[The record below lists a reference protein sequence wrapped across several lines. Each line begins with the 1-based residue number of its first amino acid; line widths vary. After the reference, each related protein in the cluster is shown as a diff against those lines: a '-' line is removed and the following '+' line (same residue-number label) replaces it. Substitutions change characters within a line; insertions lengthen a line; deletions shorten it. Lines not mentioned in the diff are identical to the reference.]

1 MPKEIFVGNIK
12 FEANANNV
20 VDVLEQHIKGKVI
33 RCELAGKKNA
43 NPLHING
50 GYAFVT
56 LDDDDAVD
64 LLSRGDYNAPFCMTR
79 SLNISEA
86 KNKGKRKK
94 HYMEPLTNDNGN
106 EPIFQLSSIELGNW
120 AGQLPIVNYKRHG
133 KKPLPTQRWTFLWDW
148 TYPSYYV
155 KPTVCISKE
164 SDAILIDGFTLP
176 SDLKNGKRIKIPIRS
191 LIESN
196 HGILLDVKDCDNGFI
211 SLYISLKCSPILL
224 RKTNKFNQSSK
235 NTRLMYCIT
244 EEEEW
249 VRTTDWTGCVNA
261 FGKFLVYRLTFT
273 ENLEAIRRSLN
284 HMSIPGIPTRIP
296 KCLVSCE
303 EIPKDAESYLK
314 GIFDLLPFS
323 ICFKLESLISYG
335 IITIHEIMEYKIG
348 DKLIDLIYDEKETI
362 AWHALNQMTI
372 QRWDPADDRYNRR
385 PVEIFQ
391 IALKN
396 FRGEYDEWHPANPNI
411 KLKDNN
417 RCVWINYATVTPVK
431 IYFNGPEYESS
442 NRILRRYSEY
452 ADRFIRVTFKEE
464 NLDRLFNEQDT
475 DLYDLRIKKILKN
488 GFMVAGRQYEF
499 LAFSSSQLR
508 ECSCWF
514 VSPDKDFNANSI
526 RESMG
531 DFSAI
536 KAPALYAAR
545 MGQCFT
551 STISTLELE
560 VGQIKKI
567 PDIKRNGF
575 EFSDGCGNISPDLA
589 NLAAKHYWGTQHDD
603 EIPSVFQFRFGGYKG
618 VVSVNPVL
626 EGNVICIRPSQ
637 IKFEAPISTNL
648 EIVKAV
654 KNPLPAHLNRQIITL
669 LSSLGVKD
677 DIFIKLQNNA
687 RADIDS
693 IIRDPQKAREIVKRS
708 LGTRECTHVTRT
720 ILSMIEALME
730 DDDEPY
736 LKGLLECKR
745 IFALKS
751 LRYKARI
758 PVPQG
763 YLLFGILDET
773 GILEPDQIYIQT
785 STIISENTFN
795 TVNSKIQRKHKVWT
809 GPAVIAR
816 NPSLHPGD
824 IRVVRAVDVPKLNHL
839 KNCVVFSQ
847 KGEKPL
853 PNCLSG
859 GDLDGDEFFVCF
871 DERIFPETESEPMDY
886 SPPKRKTI
894 EDRALEISDIRDFFI
909 DFMKNDRV
917 GRIGSLHL
925 ALADFYTEGVYHPKC
940 LKLAELHSMAVDFN
954 KTGVPVTEPLPIL
967 DEYPDFMENKKK
979 KEYVSQKILGKL
991 YKNINIDNPRD
1002 DQLLNYKF
1010 GNISPKKEFLAQGY
1024 ENYLEEAEISR
1035 DTYNSEIRNLMK
1047 KFRVKTEP
1055 EIITSNLLNCRRIDG
1070 RKTQDI
1076 RESIS
1081 GTISFITHKY
1091 RKHFLVGLSDNINQY
1106 ADDDTYNV
1114 NIPVTNE
1121 TKAKASAWYY
1131 VTYDDDQYLDTS
1143 DDKRLLSF
1151 AWTVADILLNIREE
1165 NMLYVL

>member
-33 RCELAGKKNA
+33 R
-43 NPLHING
+43 
-50 GYAFVT
+50 
-56 LDDDDAVD
+56 
-64 LLSRGDYNAPFCMTR
+64 R
-79 SLNISEA
+79 LNISEA
-86 KNKGKRKK
+86 KNKGKKKK
-94 HYMEPLTNDNGN
+94 HYMEPVTNDNSN
-106 EPIFQLSSIELGNW
+106 EPIFQLSSIKLGNW

-249 VRTTDWTGCVNA
+249 VRTTDWTG
-261 FGKFLVYRLTFT
+261 
-273 ENLEAIRRSLN
+273 
-284 HMSIPGIPTRIP
+284 IPTRIP

-323 ICFKLESLISYG
+323 ICFKLESHG

-362 AWHALNQMTI
+362 AWHAINQMTI

-452 ADRFIRVTFKEE
+452 ADRFIRLTFKEE

-475 DLYDLRIKKILKN
+475 DLYDLRIRKILKN

-531 DFSAI
+531 DFS
-536 KAPALYAAR
+536 
-545 MGQCFT
+545 
-551 STISTLELE
+551 TISTLELA
-560 VGQIKKI
+560 VGQVKKI
-567 PDIKRNGF
+567 PDIIRNDF

-589 NLAAKHYWGTQHDD
+589 KLAAKHYWGTQHDD

-618 VVSVNPVL
+618 VVSVNPDL

-720 ILSMIEALME
+720 ILSMIEAKLME

-824 IRVVRAVDVPKLNHL
+824 IRVVRAVDVPELNHL

-859 GDLDGDEFFVCF
+859 GDLGMSLLHIIVRIFFLNISLSLYFLFLDGDEFFVCF

-1106 ADDDTYNV
+1106 TDDDTYNV

>member
-1 MPKEIFVGNIK
+1 MPKEIFVNNINFK
-12 FEANANNV
+12 ANANNV

-33 RCELAGKKNA
+33 RCELAEKKHA
-43 NPLHING
+43 NPLHTNG

-56 LDDDDAVD
+56 LDDDDADD
-64 LLSRGDYNAPFCMTR
+64 LISRGDFNAPYCMNR
-79 SLNISEA
+79 PLNISEA
-86 KNKGKRKK
+86 RNKGKRKK
-94 HYMEPLTNDNGN
+94 HNIELLTNDNDN

-120 AGQLPIVNYKRHG
+120 AGQLPIVNHKRHG
-133 KKPLPTQRWTFLWDW
+133 KKPLPTQRWTFLCDW
-148 TYPSYYV
+148 TYSSYYV
-155 KPTVCISKE
+155 KPTMCIS
-164 SDAILIDGFTLP
+164 SDAIIIDGFALP
-176 SDLKNGKRIKIPIRS
+176 SDFNNRKRIKIPIRW
-191 LIESN
+191 LIESYR
-196 HGILLDVKDCDNGFI
+196 GILLDVEDCDN
-211 SLYISLKCSPILL
+211 
-224 RKTNKFNQSSK
+224 
-235 NTRLMYCIT
+235 
-244 EEEEW
+244 EAEW
-249 VRTTDWTGCVNA
+249 VRTPDWTGCVNA
-261 FGKFLVYRLTFT
+261 FGKFFVYRLIFT
-273 ENLEAIRRSLN
+273 ENLEAIRRYLN
-284 HMSIPGIPTRIP
+284 HMPIPGIPTRIP
-296 KCLVSCE
+296 QCSVSCE
-303 EIPKDAESYLK
+303 EIPKDSESYLK
-314 GIFDLLPFS
+314 GIFDVLPFR
-323 ICFKLESLISYG
+323 IGFKLESLISHG

-348 DKLIDLIYDEKETI
+348 DKLIDLIFEGKETI

-372 QRWDPADDRYNRR
+372 QRWDPADDRYNKR

-396 FRGEYDEWHPANPNI
+396 FRGKYDEWYPANPNI

-417 RCVWINYATVTPVK
+417 RCVWINYATITPVK

-464 NLDRLFNEQDT
+464 NLDRLFNEQVT
-475 DLYDLRIKKILKN
+475 DIYDLRIRKILKD

-514 VSPDKDFNANSI
+514 VSADKDFNANLI
-526 RESMG
+526 REFMG
-531 DFSAI
+531 DFSKI

-560 VGQIKKI
+560 EGQVKKI
-567 PDIKRNGF
+567 RDIERNGF
-575 EFSDGCGNISPDLA
+575 VFSDGCGNISPGLA
-589 NLAAKHYWGTQHDD
+589 KLAAKHYWGTQYDD

-618 VVSVNPVL
+618 VVSVNPNL

-654 KNPLPAHLNRQIITL
+654 KNPLPAHLNRQLITL
-669 LSSLGVKD
+669 LSSHGVKD

-687 RADIDS
+687 RTDIDS
-693 IIRDPQKAREIVKRS
+693 ITRDPQKAREIVKRS

-720 ILSMIEALME
+720 ILSMIDAKLME

-745 IFALKS
+745 IFTLKS

-763 YLLFGILDET
+763 FLLFGILDET
-773 GILEPDQIYIQT
+773 GILEP
-785 STIISENTFN
+785 
-795 TVNSKIQRKHKVWT
+795 
-809 GPAVIAR
+809 VIAR
-816 NPSLHPGD
+816 NPGLHPGD
-824 IRVVRAVDVPKLNHL
+824 IRVVQAIDDVPELSHL
-839 KNCVVFSQ
+839 KNCVVFSK
-847 KGEKPL
+847 KGEQPL
-853 PNCLSG
+853 PNCLV
-859 GDLDGDEFFVCF
+859 DGDEFFVCF
-871 DERIFPETESEPMDY
+871 DESIFPVTNSEPMDY

-894 EDRALEISDIRDFFI
+894 EDRALEISDICDFFI

-917 GRIGSLHL
+917 GIIGNLHL
-925 ALADFYTEGVYHPKC
+925 ALADFHTEGVYHQDC
-940 LKLAELHSMAVDFN
+940 LKLAELHSKAVDFN

-967 DEYPDFMENKKK
+967 DEYPDFMENKNK

-991 YKNINIDNPRD
+991 YRNINIDNPKD

-1010 GNISPKKEFLAQGY
+1010 GNIAPKKEYLAKGY
-1024 ENYLEEAEISR
+1024 ENYLEEAEIFR
-1035 DTYNSEIRNLMK
+1035 DKYNSEIHNLMK

-1055 EIITSNLLNCRRIDG
+1055 EIITSNLLSYRRIDG

-1091 RKHFLVGLSDNINQY
+1091 RKNFLIGLPDNINQY
-1106 ADDDTYNV
+1106 TDDDTY
-1114 NIPVTNE
+1114 
-1121 TKAKASAWYY
+1121 
-1131 VTYDDDQYLDTS
+1131 
-1143 DDKRLLSF
+1143 RLGI
-1151 AWTVADILLNIREE
+1151 T
-1165 NMLYVL
+1165 